1 MPLMLDQVRIVLV
14 NPSHPGNI
22 GATARA
28 MKNMGLSSLYL
39 VSPERFPH
47 QEATVRAAGADDI
60 LANAMRV
67 DSLATAVADCRL
79 VFGTS
84 ARPRSLPW
92 PCCTPRECAE
102 KAVQAS
108 SQPVAIVFGRESRG
122 LSNEEL
128 AICHYHVHIPTVEE
142 FSSLNLAAAVQVLTY
157 ELFVA
162 SQDAPSFS
170 ESDGLP
176 ATVEQISGFLHQLES
191 VLTDIEF
198 LDPKHPKLL
207 LQRLQRLFNRAHLEE
222 KEIHILRGILS
233 TIEKRLLVS

>member
-1 MPLMLDQVRIVLV
+1 MLEQVRIVLV

-28 MKNMGLSSLYL
+28 MKTMGLSSLYL
-39 VSPERFPH
+39 VAPACFPH

-60 LANAMRV
+60 LANAVVV
-67 DSLATAVADCRL
+67 DTLGAAVADCRL

-84 ARPRSLPW
+84 ARSRSLPW

-102 KAVQAS
+102 RVVRAAHCS
-108 SQPVAIVFGRESRG
+108 VAIVFGRESRG

-128 AICHYHVHIPTVEE
+128 ALCHYHVHIPAVEA
-142 FSSLNLAAAVQVLTY
+142 FSSLNLASAVQVLVY

-162 SQDAPSFS
+162 KNLEVPSATKQ
-170 ESDGLP
+170 EEMDLP
-176 ATVEQISGFLHQLES
+176 ATVEQVTGFLQQLET
-191 VLTDIEF
+191 LLLNIEF

-207 LQRLQRLFNRAHLEE
+207 LQRLARLFNRAQLEE

-233 TIEKRLLVS
+233 TIEKRLLVL